1 MKSQQLKTVAGL
13 LVFVLVG
20 IHGAHELIQWYSTGQ
35 LWANFRSRGEPN
47 NYQLIMYGD
56 HPFNFVGLFIVNAMF
71 VVVGCLA
78 CIAFVRTLRMALSK
92 NRTEG

>member
-1 MKSQQLKTVAGL
+1 MRSQQLKTAAGL
-13 LVFVLVG
+13 LVLILVG

-47 NYQLIMYGD
+47 NYRLITYGD

-71 VVVGCLA
+71 VVMGCLA
-78 CIAFVRTLRMALSK
+78 CIVFVRKLRMFLSK
-92 NRTEG
+92 SRSEG